1 MCERRF
7 IHVSKHLKTAHLVFN
22 KEEKKILVNHAIG
35 RVGYRTAK
43 CPVSGCGYQQ
53 TRLDRHLKETHL
65 ELEPYQLHSKIEE
78 VKMSQTIQLLRAL
91 RASNPTPM
99 MVSSLD
105 LIEEMQEHIVDV
117 SPPQQSPEP
126 TCGDPEC
133 VQRTHILKREIETL
147 RFEKRQQM
155 DDINDLRAKVQVLQR
170 RVRRYKAR
178 FMSSGR
184 PHLEPMCD
192 EEEAGPSKRVPARQP
207 VPLEVQQVPLEEQP
221 VPLEEQPVP
230 LEEQPVPLEE
240 QPVPLEEQPV
250 LLQEQPIP
258 LEEQPSLQVE
268 KVQPPQQQ
276 EAPVPRKKS
285 RKEKHPG
292 TTPIKGYAPWTEGSG
307 RGNRMRF
314 IPIPPAMEEYLDTYR
329 DFHAGLNPTRKVLE
343 NAKSKVSRV
352 KTFIF
357 YMAHGHSR
365 LCDWLFLDDMA
376 RIRGWVR
383 SLVRGAK
390 MKVTTAE
397 FYLKN
402 VANFV
407 KFVSET
413 PPRTSRL
420 TKVQIFSLQ
429 REIRMCIKNLQR
441 ELVVH
446 KMSVKRQKVGK
457 LPLREDLKACLTRGR
472 QRIPELLDDL
482 EEEYSTRDRFLLYGF
497 LTAYWSCL
505 YGHRPGVYANL
516 TDAEVVEA
524 ENTGGEDG
532 YLLYVKEHKTAR
544 AFGEAQMFLTAEE
557 FGWLQRWMA
566 IKATTKEDKNSFLL
580 YTKGRGP
587 SKNLNVY
594 LRMAWREMGL
604 SGEINFTLIRTAIA
618 TYAKQSSNPADRKK
632 VAEYMCHD
640 VRTADKYYARN
651 PDVAEAAAIRG
662 IFASSLEEMP
672 STSGGALPLKKRK
685 RQAEEKTGVHG

>member
-1 MCERRF
+1 MPGKGSSLREDTRTASRGHAVRRSGPGTPGTRAVWPPGQHIEPAPRGDAPEAQPPRRNNFPKTSSQTLRVEESLRFFGMFTCPMCERRF
-7 IHVSKHLKTAHLVFN
+7 LHASKHLKTAHLVFN

-35 RVGYRTAK
+35 RVAYRTAK
-43 CPVSGCGYQQ
+43 CAVSGCSYQQ

-65 ELEPYQLHSKIEE
+65 ELEPYQLQAKIEE
-78 VKMSQTIQLLRAL
+78 VKMSQTIELLRAL

-99 MVSSLD
+99 VSSLD
-105 LIEEMQEHIVDV
+105 LVEEMQEHIVDV

-133 VQRTHILKREIETL
+133 VQRTHILKREIKTL

-155 DDINDLRAKVQVLQR
+155 DDINDLRAKVQVLER
-170 RVRRYKAR
+170 RVRRYKAP

-207 VPLEVQQVPLEEQP
+207 VPLEEQP
-221 VPLEEQPVP
+221 VPLE
-230 LEEQPVPLEE
+230 
-240 QPVPLEEQPV
+240 
-250 LLQEQPIP
+250 EQPIP

-292 TTPIKGYAPWTEGSG
+292 TTPIKGYAPWSEGSG

-314 IPIPPAMEEYLDTYR
+314 IPLPPTMEEYLDTYR

-397 FYLKN
+397 FYLK
-402 VANFV
+402 
-407 KFVSET
+407 K
-413 PPRTSRL
+413 
-420 TKVQIFSLQ
+420 
-429 REIRMCIKNLQR
+429 C
-441 ELVVH
+441 
-446 KMSVKRQKVGK
+446 GK
-457 LPLREDLKACLTRGR
+457 LC
-472 QRIPELLDDL
+472 
-482 EEEYSTRDRFLLYGF
+482 
-497 LTAYWSCL
+497 
-505 YGHRPGVYANL
+505 
-516 TDAEVVEA
+516 
-524 ENTGGEDG
+524 
-532 YLLYVKEHKTAR
+532 
-544 AFGEAQMFLTAEE
+544 
-557 FGWLQRWMA
+557 
-566 IKATTKEDKNSFLL
+566 
-580 YTKGRGP
+580 
-587 SKNLNVY
+587 
-594 LRMAWREMGL
+594 
-604 SGEINFTLIRTAIA
+604 
-618 TYAKQSSNPADRKK
+618 
-632 VAEYMCHD
+632 
-640 VRTADKYYARN
+640 
-651 PDVAEAAAIRG
+651 
-662 IFASSLEEMP
+662 
-672 STSGGALPLKKRK
+672 
-685 RQAEEKTGVHG
+685 